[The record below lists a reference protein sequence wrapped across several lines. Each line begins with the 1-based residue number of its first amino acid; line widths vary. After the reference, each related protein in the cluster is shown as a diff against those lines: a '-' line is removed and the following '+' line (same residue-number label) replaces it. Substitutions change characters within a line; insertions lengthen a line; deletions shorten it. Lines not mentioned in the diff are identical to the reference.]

1 MTFSIVA
8 RSDDGDSWG
17 VAVASKFL
25 AVGSAVPAARL
36 DVGAVATQSYANTL
50 YKRDGLTHLAAG
62 LSAQQTLDALLAADE
77 QREERQVGI
86 VDASGQAATFSGTG
100 CLAWAGGT
108 SGPGLACQGNILVG
122 PQVVDAMAATWTS
135 GADLP
140 FAERLVAALAAGDA
154 EGGDSRGRQSAA
166 LLVVSRSGAYT
177 PGDDLAYDLRVDD
190 HPQPVGE
197 LSRLL
202 SLHHGYFDE
211 PNPESLLPLQG
222 ELAKEVDRLLAAVG
236 RPDLDTWA
244 GVENYEVRLRPGAI
258 DPYVLDRLREQAAG
272 SSEPLGGHTGQ

>member
-8 RSDDGDSWG
+8 RSPDGDSWG

-36 DVGAVATQSYANTL
+36 DVGALATQSYANTL
-50 YKRDGLTHLAAG
+50 YKRDGLAHLADG
-62 LSAQQTLDALLAADE
+62 RTAQETLDALLAADE
-77 QREERQVGI
+77 GREDRQAGV
-86 VDASGQAATFSGTG
+86 VDAAGHAATFTGGG
-100 CLAWAGGT
+100 CLDWAGGT
-108 SGPGLACQGNILVG
+108 TGEGFACQGNILVG
-122 PQVVDAMAATWTS
+122 AGVIDAMVASWIRSSDVA
-135 GADLP
+135 

-166 LLVVSRSGAYT
+166 LLVVSRTGSYT

-190 HPQPVGE
+190 SSAPVQE

-211 PNPESLLPLQG
+211 PDPDALLPLEG
-222 ELAKEVDRLLAAVG
+222 DLAAEVRQLLERVG
-236 RPDLDTWA
+236 RRDLDTWA
-244 GVENYEVRLRPGAI
+244 GVENYETRMRPGSI
-258 DPYVLDRLREQAAG
+258 DPYVLDRLREQAAAG
-272 SSEPLGGHTGQ
+272 

>member
-36 DVGAVATQSYANTL
+36 DVGAVATQSFANTM

-62 LSAQQTLDALLAADE
+62 MSADQTLEALLAADE
-77 QREERQVGI
+77 MREERQVGV
-86 VDASGQAATFSGTG
+86 VDAEGRAATFSGAG
-100 CLAWAGGT
+100 CLDWAGGT
-108 SGPGLACQGNILVG
+108 TGKGFACQGNILVG
-122 PQVVDAMAATWTS
+122 SQVVDAMVASWTS
-135 GADLP
+135 GTDLAFP
-140 FAERLVAALAAGDA
+140 ERLLAALAAGDA

-166 LLVVSRSGAYT
+166 LLVVSRTGAYT

-190 HPQPVGE
+190 HADPVTE

-202 SLHHGYFDE
+202 TLHHGYFDE
-211 PNPESLLPLQG
+211 PDPDSLLPLEG
-222 ELAKEVDRLLAAVG
+222 EVAAEVERLLAVVG

-244 GVENYEVRLRPGAI
+244 GVENYEVRLRPGLI

-272 SSEPLGGHTGQ
+272 S

>member
-36 DVGAVATQSYANTL
+36 DVGAVATQSFANTM
-50 YKRDGLTHLAAG
+50 YKRDGLTHLATG
-62 LSAQQTLDALLAADE
+62 LSADQTLESLLAADE
-77 QREERQVGI
+77 LREERQVGI
-86 VDASGQAATFSGTG
+86 VDAVGRAATFSGTG
-100 CLAWAGGT
+100 CLDWAGGT
-108 SGPGLACQGNILVG
+108 TGDGFACQGNILVG
-122 PQVVDAMAATWTS
+122 PQVVDAMVATWTAS
-135 GADLP
+135 TELAFP
-140 FAERLVAALAAGDA
+140 ERLLAALAAGDA

-166 LLVVSRSGAYT
+166 LLVVSRTGAYT

-190 HPQPVGE
+190 HSDPVTE

-202 SLHHGYFDE
+202 TLHHGYFDE
-211 PNPESLLPLQG
+211 PDPDTLLPLEG
-222 ELAKEVDRLLAAVG
+222 ELAAEVERLLAVVG

-244 GVENYEVRLRPGAI
+244 GVENYEMRLRPGSI
-258 DPYVLDRLREQAAG
+258 DPYVLDRLRDQAAG
-272 SSEPLGGHTGQ
+272 S